1 MTPTQ
6 LARAL
11 ASVAPPLQRAL
22 LAQLAAWESQG
33 RRASLREVE
42 QAVAAGDTRTVVRL
56 LLGAS
61 VADVIVLAPPSLPN
75 PLRAFIPTDTPAA
88 IAAASRSEAA
98 LVRSMAEAAVRASS
112 LASAALP
119 PRPPR
124 LPSAT
129 VPTPAPL
136 SGVLT
141 ISRPATVATTTGPT
155 IYAREALSYLRGTAH
170 AGVEA
175 AVRDGLARGINPR
188 DVARGL
194 RDVVGLGD
202 SQAVWVSNLRTELE
216 GGQLRQALDRK
227 LVNGPIRRTLEAR
240 LRTGKPLTAA
250 EIDKVVG
257 TYAQKWRAW
266 HAETVSR
273 TMTLD
278 LLRHGSLARAR
289 EAVARGDYGD
299 EPVTKRWVTR
309 LDGREREA
317 HRLLNGTTRA
327 LNEVWMDDGVQRQV
341 PGGWNCRCAVVIR
354 MGV

>member
-1 MTPTQ
+1 MTPIQ
-6 LARAL
+6 LERAL

-22 LAQLAAWESQG
+22 LAQLAAWEPQG
-33 RRASLREVE
+33 RRAALKDVE
-42 QAVAAGDTRTVVRL
+42 AAIAANDTRTVVRL

-61 VADVIVLAPPSLPN
+61 VADVIVLAPPALPN

-88 IAAASRSEAA
+88 IAAASRTEAA
-98 LVRSMAEAAVRASS
+98 LVRSMAEAATRASS

-124 LPSAT
+124 LPAVIS
-129 VPTPAPL
+129 PTPAPL

-141 ISRPATVATTTGPT
+141 ISRPATVAVGTGPT
-155 IYAREALSYLRGTAH
+155 IYARDALSYLRGTAH

-194 RDVVGLGD
+194 RDVVGLGET
-202 SQAVWVSNLRTELE
+202 QAVWVSNLRDELE
-216 GGQLRQALDRK
+216 GGRLREALDRK
-227 LVNGPIRRTLEAR
+227 LVNGPIRQTIAAR
-240 LRTGKPLTAA
+240 LKSGKPLSAA
-250 EIDKVVG
+250 EVDKIVR
-257 TYAQKWRAW
+257 TYGAKWRAW

-273 TMTLD
+273 TMSLD

-289 EAVARGDYGD
+289 EAQARGDYGD
-299 EPVTKRWVTR
+299 EPLTKRWVTR
-309 LDGREREA
+309 LDGRERA
-317 HRLLNGTTRA
+317 SHAALNGATRPLNGT
-327 LNEVWMDDGVQRQV
+327 WMDDGVARQV

-354 MGV
+354 VGV